1 MLLGVVDERFRDASR
16 EPEDDFERLEKL
28 GKLRFCRDAPLDIRG
43 VPLFLLE
50 ISELSELGA
59 LRGPSPCA
67 NDDGKLPTNESIEP
81 DGIENLTSE
90 RTGIK
95 IIPLFESAITFIKG
109 SSVDNEEAAALPDCT
124 PPVAAAPAAAPAAP
138 SPRLS
143 NVRIFSGILICL
155 IFIAGFLEFWSF
167 FLFGSESI

>member
-1 MLLGVVDERFRDASR
+1 MLLGVVDERFRYASR

-28 GKLRFCRDAPLDIRG
+28 GKLRFCRDALLDIRG

-59 LRGPSPCA
+59 PRGPSPGA
-67 NDDGKLPTNESIEP
+67 EDDGKLPTNESIEP

-95 IIPLFESAITFIKG
+95 IIPRFESATTFIKG
-109 SSVDNEEAAALPDCT
+109 SSEDNEEAAALPACT
-124 PPVAAAPAAAPAAP
+124 PPVAAAAAAAAP

-155 IFIAGFLEFWSF
+155 IFMAGFLGFWSF